1 MTNATEQNM
10 ASAWIESK
18 PAMVLSKNVEAETT
32 VLNLQF
38 DSMMDFDENQD
49 NIAMNLDGK
58 FLQPGWSIKTEV
70 SDFNQVEGEDGM
82 SNIKADFYLAFNNL
96 DDESLSKRYKIHSFD
111 LWVPAQ
117 NRNADG
123 SFNFLSAKD
132 NEKMLATKLKEAF
145 SQAMSGLTKPAGA
158 AVSNDSTVASG
169 PMSLREAHN
178 PFARQ
183 TQASQ
188 AAPAHVANGKT
199 INLNKSTLGI
209 GLAVL
214 LCFGAAVWAVT
225 VLSKDDNMQT
235 SQVTTTPQH
244 PSETNPLIS
253 ANTNDPSAQAA
264 LNLTKETLE
273 GMGLPVSKTGADLG
287 CLTN

>member
-1 MTNATEQNM
+1 MTSATELNM
-10 ASAWIESK
+10 ASAWIESQ
-18 PAMVLSKNVEAETT
+18 PAMVLSKNVEGETT

-38 DSMMDFDENQD
+38 DSKMDFDENQD

-96 DDESLSKRYKIHSFD
+96 DDETKSKRYKIHSFD

-117 NRNADG
+117 NQNADE
-123 SFNFLSAKD
+123 SFNFLTPKE
-132 NEKMLATKLKEAF
+132 NEKLLGLKLKEAF
-145 SQAMSGLTKPAGA
+145 SLAMSSLTKPAGA
-158 AVSNDSTVASG
+158 AVLNDTTGASG
-169 PMSLREAHN
+169 PVSLRDAHN
-178 PFARQ
+178 PFAKQ
-183 TQASQ
+183 SHTQQ
-188 AAPAHVANGKT
+188 AASGVVTSGKT
-199 INLNKSTLGI
+199 ISINKTTTAI
-209 GLAVL
+209 AAAIL
-214 LCFGAAVWAVT
+214 LCVGGAVWAVT
-225 VLSKDDNMQT
+225 SLSKDDNMET
-235 SQVTTTPQH
+235 SQVATTQH